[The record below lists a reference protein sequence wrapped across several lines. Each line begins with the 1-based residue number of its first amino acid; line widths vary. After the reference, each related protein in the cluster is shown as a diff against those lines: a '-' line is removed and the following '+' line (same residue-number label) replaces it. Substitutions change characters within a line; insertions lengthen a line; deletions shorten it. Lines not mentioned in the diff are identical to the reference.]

1 MDIAING
8 QNYSGNFDFTFTEVL
23 KLHRTVPMAGPIYG
37 GTRTRLIGTG
47 FRLSNKR
54 MDVGAKWGVI
64 QDTLIQKADVL
75 DYIY

>member
-8 QNYSGNFDFTFTEVL
+8 QNFSGNFDFTFTEVL

-37 GTRTRLIGTG
+37 GTRTRLVGTG